1 MVRRTPLQH
10 LLPEER
16 LLCLLARLHSPGAL
30 ERAWSMLDEPIDW
43 DRLWG
48 LAHRHEVLPLVW
60 SHVRTRPERRSAIP
74 DAFAARAERRY
85 LATMLRNAAR
95 IEELERVMRAL
106 AAESI
111 EVMPVKGP
119 MIAETVYRNPAL
131 RVFDDLDILV
141 PSPRIEAAR
150 LVLQKLGYGTRAIPQ
165 FAEVT
170 HHFHDLQYFRDVAG
184 GELCLELHWDLW
196 SPQRFRSDI
205 DGLWNRSRTAS
216 VANVPVRILA
226 DEDVVLHLAIH
237 RTTAP
242 LRLRMVCDV
251 AELVRDRGDRLDWEG
266 LVGRAETLGAR
277 TALHVVLALAVD
289 LLGAP
294 VPDAVLQRT
303 RPGAVKRWILDRTCG
318 VHALFRP
325 AADDD
330 LKQQPHLVYRI
341 AEQDGLAQITRSA
354 LAAIARKPA
363 KWQYQ
368 QRTSA
373 LDPERTRDG

>member
-1 MVRRTPLQH
+1 MVSTKPLEN
-10 LLPEER
+10 LLLEEQ
-16 LLCLLARLHSPGAL
+16 LLCLLARLDSPGAL
-30 ERAWSMLDEPIDW
+30 EHAWSLLDRPIDW

-60 SHVRTRPERRSAIP
+60 SHIRSSPERRSRVP
-74 DAFAARAERRY
+74 DAFASRAERRY

-95 IEELERVMRAL
+95 IDELERVLRAL
-106 AAESI
+106 AAESV

-141 PSPRIEAAR
+141 PSPRIDAAR
-150 LVLQKLGYGTRAIPQ
+150 LVLRELGYGTRAIPE

-205 DGLWNRSRTAS
+205 DGLWDRSRFAT
-216 VANVPVRILA
+216 VANVPVRIFT

-237 RTTAP
+237 RTAAP

-251 AELVRDRGDRLDWEG
+251 AELVRDRGEHLDWDG
-266 LVGRAETLGAR
+266 LVRRAEALGAR
-277 TALHVVLALAVD
+277 TALHVILALAAD

-294 VPDAVLQRT
+294 VPDAALKRT
-303 RPGAVKRWILDRTCG
+303 RPHAVKRWILDRTCG
-318 VHALFRP
+318 VRALFRP
-325 AADDD
+325 VADDD

-341 AEQDGLAQITRSA
+341 AEQDGMVQIIRSA

-368 QRTSA
+368 QRRSA
-373 LDPERTRDG
+373 LDPERTRER